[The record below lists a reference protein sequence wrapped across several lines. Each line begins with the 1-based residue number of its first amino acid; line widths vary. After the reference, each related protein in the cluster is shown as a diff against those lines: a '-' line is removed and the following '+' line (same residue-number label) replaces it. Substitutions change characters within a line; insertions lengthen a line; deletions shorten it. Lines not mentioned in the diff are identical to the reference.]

1 MLLIETFLKEVEGKG
16 IGLFTKNDLF
26 EGQIIYE
33 DCDIFSKTFT
43 EELFNS
49 LSINHQNFIKIYGC
63 YVEKKKVWY
72 LDTDNGR
79 FMNHSEN
86 PNVSYD
92 WGTYLEGGK
101 GTMVALKN
109 IPAGTE
115 LCSNYRLHSDQYK
128 DTLLT
133 FK

>member
-1 MLLIETFLKEVEGKG
+1 MLLIETFLKEVPGMG
-16 IGLFTKNDLF
+16 IGLFTKNDLK
-26 EGQIIYE
+26 ENEIIYE

-43 EELFNS
+43 EDKFNS
-49 LSINHQNFIKIYGC
+49 LSKQHRDFIRFYGC
-63 YVEKKKVWY
+63 YVSAKNVWY

-101 GTMVALKN
+101 GTMIALKD
-109 IPAGTE
+109 IKAGTE
-115 LCSNYRLHSDQYK
+115 LVSNYRLHSDQFK
-128 DTLLT
+128 NTLLT
-133 FK
+133 FE

>member
-1 MLLIETFLKEVEGKG
+1 MLLIETYLKEVEGKG
-16 IGLFTKNDLF
+16 IGLFTKNALK

-43 EELFNS
+43 EKMFQK
-49 LSINHQNFIKIYGC
+49 LSKNHQNFIRHYGC
-63 YVEKKKVWY
+63 YISKKKVWY

-92 WGTYLEGGK
+92 WGTYLERGK
-101 GTMVALKN
+101 GTMVALKDIN
-109 IPAGTE
+109 EGTE
-115 LCSNYRLHSDQYK
+115 LCSNYRLHSDQFK
-128 DTLLT
+128 NTLL
-133 FK
+133 F

>member
-1 MLLIETFLKEVEGKG
+1 MLLIQTYLKEVAGKG

-26 EGQIIYE
+26 EGQVIYE

-43 EELFNS
+43 EEKFNS
-49 LSINHQNFIKIYGC
+49 LSKNHQEFIKFYGC
-63 YVEKKKVWY
+63 YISKKKVWY

-101 GTMVALKN
+101 GTMIALKDIN
-109 IPAGTE
+109 ADTE
-115 LCSNYRLHSDQYK
+115 LCSNYRLHSDQFK
-128 DTLLT
+128 DTLL
-133 FK
+133 FP